1 MLTDWIKDTFLVKH
15 VKDPLVRSGDNT
27 IVNLSKKY
35 DIEIK
40 YAVRITAKEKGEK

>member
-1 MLTDWIKDTFLVKH
+1 MLTDWIKDTFLAKYT
-15 VKDPLVRSGDNT
+15 KDPLVVSGDT
-27 IVNLSKKY
+27 IIVNVSKKY